1 MQTGEKIALQRK
13 RLGLSQEDLALELKL
28 SRQAV
33 SRWETNEATP
43 GTEKIIQLSRLF
55 QVSIDYLLLEEQE
68 TPDMET
74 VRSATSQPE
83 GDTQRRSKMRQRR
96 ITFGGWL
103 CAASLFPFM
112 ISIGAATGWMLRH
125 NWYYAD
131 KGAFLTGVIES
142 GKTIPS
148 SKARPKRD
156 CYWCHICPRSQI
168 LFRQNLGTRADMAP
182 VTIGMIDSSNGL
194 IPGADTRGWLF
205 RLLEDA
211 HMDSGLFSFTEL
223 DPRN

>member
-83 GDTQRRSKMRQRR
+83 GDTQRRRKMRQRR

-142 GKTIPS
+142 GKTIPFGIG
-148 SKARPKRD
+148 AFLLVVGGV
-156 CYWCHICPRSQI
+156 I
-168 LFRQNLGTRADMAP
+168 L
-182 VTIGMIDSSNGL
+182 
-194 IPGADTRGWLF
+194 GAEYLYGQK
-205 RLLEDA
+205 
-211 HMDSGLFSFTEL
+211 
-223 DPRN
+223 